1 MNHHKSVLLC
11 AIGLVLAAV
20 CGSYGA
26 TQEAGIFGELKKWH
40 KITITFTGPNSGEE
54 AEPNPFLDYRLNVT
68 FTRGKKQYVVPGYYA
83 ADGDA
88 AETSADSG
96 NKWRV
101 HFVPDEEGRWSY
113 KATLRAGP
121 DIALNSDPKAGKSV
135 GIIGANGAFTIGAS
149 NKR

>member
-11 AIGLVLAAV
+11 AICLVLGAV

-68 FTRGKKQYVVPGYYA
+68 FTRGNKQ
-83 ADGDA
+83 
-88 AETSADSG
+88 
-96 NKWRV
+96 
-101 HFVPDEEGRWSY
+101 
-113 KATLRAGP
+113 
-121 DIALNSDPKAGKSV
+121 
-135 GIIGANGAFTIGAS
+135 
-149 NKR
+149 